1 MYAVR
6 GSNAEAHV
14 AKALSAQDRATSVFV
29 ASAEYCVL
37 TEWNAA
43 RCENYRPAVICPSVS
58 CLRCASG
65 LEAKKTTR

>member
-37 TEWNAA
+37 TEWM
-43 RCENYRPAVICPSVS
+43 PLGVKTI
-58 CLRCASG
+58 G
-65 LEAKKTTR
+65 LL